1 MSALNVRASVS
12 DDGNRA
18 PRPQDLLKAARRGD
32 VHCVGRLLEIYRHY
46 LRILAT
52 TQIDRRLSAR
62 VSPSDIVQET
72 LLEAHRDFV
81 GFRGTTEREFIAWLR
96 QILVNNLARTVER
109 HLIAGKRDVRREV
122 SMDGTRSALERSSER
137 LRSLLIDSGHSP
149 SAAAQRHEHAVI
161 LADVLAELAADYR
174 EVIVLR
180 NLEGLSFNDVA
191 ERLGRT
197 SGATRMLWLRAIEQL
212 RNKLKKRELI

>member
-1 MSALNVRASVS
+1 MSALNVRISASDS
-12 DDGNRA
+12 GDA
-18 PRPQDLLKAARRGD
+18 TPRPQDLLMAARGGD
-32 VHCVGRLLEIYRHY
+32 VDGLGRLLEAYRHY

-52 TQIDRRLSAR
+52 TQIDRRLCAR
-62 VSPSDIVQET
+62 VSPSDVVQET
-72 LLEAHRDFV
+72 LFEAHRDFV
-81 GFRGTTEREFIAWLR
+81 SFRGATEHEFIAWLR

-122 SMDGTRSALERSSER
+122 SLDGTRTALERSSAR
-137 LRSLLIDSGHSP
+137 LRSLVIDSGHSP
-149 SAAAQRHEHAVI
+149 SAAAQQREHAVI
-161 LADVLAELAADYR
+161 LADVLAEIAEDYR

-191 ERLGRT
+191 KRLGRT

-212 RNKLKKRELI
+212 RAKLKTRELI

>member
-1 MSALNVRASVS
+1 MSALNVRISAS
-12 DDGNRA
+12 DGGGAA
-18 PRPQDLLKAARRGD
+18 PRPQDLLMAARRGD
-32 VHCVGRLLEIYRHY
+32 VDGLGRLLEVYRHY

-52 TQIDRRLSAR
+52 TQIDRRLCAR

-81 GFRGTTEREFIAWLR
+81 SFRGTTEREFIAWLR

-122 SMDGTRSALERSSER
+122 SMDGTRTALERSSAR
-137 LRSLLIDSGHSP
+137 LRSLLIDSGQSP
-149 SAAAQRHEHAVI
+149 SAAAQRREHAVI
-161 LADVLAELAADYR
+161 LADVLAELAEDYR

-180 NLEGLSFNDVA
+180 NLESLSFNDVA

-212 RNKLKKRELI
+212 RNKLKTRELI